1 MPYTGTLTEAQIADV
16 AACRDEWMRQALRTD
31 RCDRPAAE
39 AAVAAAYVAAGL
51 DAPEQWIWMDSPMGG
66 LVAATLIG
74 SRGQLSDQLRGQLR
88 DQLRD
93 QLWGQL
99 RDQLR
104 GQLWGQLGDQ
114 LGGQLW
120 GQLRGQLWGQLSDQL
135 RGQLR
140 DQLSDQLGG
149 QLRDQLWDQLRGQLG
164 DQLWGQ
170 LWGQLRGQLWGQLRG
185 QLSDQ
190 LRGQLRDQLGGQ
202 LWGQLGGQLW
212 GQLWWCIDL
221 WSGAYW
227 MASYTSSRPIAG
239 LPASTR
245 LDTLNTA
252 VQSTGWW
259 WPMRGI
265 CVMTDRPTA
274 IHRDLQ
280 GRLHHDTGPAL
291 TWADGYSLTSWHGIT
306 VPADFHLWDVETAL
320 AQPNAEVRRCG
331 VERLGW
337 DAITDRL
344 ALVAMADDPGNP
356 GQRLALYDLGDLR
369 DLYEE
374 PARILICHNA
384 SLDKGGHRRS
394 FGLPVPAHHADP
406 VAAAADLFAV
416 PADQYRALARA
427 S

>member
-1 MPYTGTLTEAQIADV
+1 MAKIESLT
-16 AACRDEWMRQALRTD
+16 
-31 RCDRPAAE
+31 
-39 AAVAAAYVAAGL
+39 
-51 DAPEQWIWMDSPMGG
+51 PEQWAEVHQHRDQVIERCLNQPLDHNKIGQSIGACYEAVGEKPPLAIVWAPGP
-66 LVAATLIG
+66 VAALAWSAILRAEG
-74 SRGQLSDQLRGQLR
+74 EKPEARQLGDQLR
-88 DQLRD
+88 DQLWD

-99 RDQLR
+99 RDQL
-104 GQLWGQLGDQ
+104 GDQ
-114 LGGQLW
+114 LQ
-120 GQLRGQLWGQLSDQL
+120 
-135 RGQLR
+135 
-140 DQLSDQLGG
+140 
-149 QLRDQLWDQLRGQLG
+149 DQLWR
-164 DQLWGQ
+164 
-170 LWGQLRGQLWGQLRG
+170 
-185 QLSDQ
+185 
-190 LRGQLRDQLGGQ
+190 
-202 LWGQLGGQLW
+202 
-212 GQLWWCIDL
+212 CIDL

-227 MASYTSSRPIAG
+227 MASYASSLPIAG

-245 LDTLNTA
+245 LDTLTTA
-252 VQSTGWW
+252 AQSTGWW

-274 IHRDLQ
+274 IHRDQQ

-384 SLDKGGHRRS
+384 SLDKGGHRRA
-394 FGLPVPAHHADP
+394 FGLPVPAHHDDP
-406 VAAAADLFAV
+406 IAAAADLFGI